1 MLGMI
6 AVPDYLTY
14 WRTGLVCYSFGEV
27 TPQKQY
33 EEGGRGMFSASFF
46 VRIIEWKDSG

>member
-33 EEGGRGMFSASFF
+33 EEGGKRDVFCLLFC
-46 VRIIEWKDSG
+46 